1 MYSLNPI
8 NHLPCTIFK
17 VFPAGLTPPACAPPP
32 SILSSAYNT
41 LTSPLSSTYVALR
54 TTMDALF
61 SLPFLSFLLI
71 PTMTSYSTSLN
82 LLFFYLTWSTLVLS
96 HPPLRVEMVA
106 TIAVRI
112 LFSILPG
119 TCFLLFDALLPG
131 AAEGLKAMGS
141 TGLPLKNA
149 KRERSLMVGKTV
161 LWSLGNLFLGVLLQA
176 GVEVLLTRFLGVK
189 SALKVTT
196 SLPMPWGIF
205 IDLLRGW
212 LVREIFG
219 YVLHRYALHD
229 SRSPFTCYHESWYHS
244 IAAPFPMSGS
254 YDHPAAYV
262 LRSFIPTFGPA
273 LLFRFHLLTYVV
285 FLALVSLE
293 ETFVHSGYSTMPT
306 NFILGGVARRAD
318 AHVVSHGEGNFGP
331 WGIMDWVCGTTVGA
345 DVIDDLRAE
354 AERHDMEGKIDMV
367 VEKAKRKGGQLKGR
381 TRRRRET

>member
-1 MYSLNPI
+1 
-8 NHLPCTIFK
+8 
-17 VFPAGLTPPACAPPP
+17 
-32 SILSSAYNT
+32 
-41 LTSPLSSTYVALR
+41 
-54 TTMDALF
+54 MDALL

-106 TIAVRI
+106 TLAVRI
-112 LFSILPG
+112 LFSILPS

-149 KRERSLMVGKTV
+149 KRERSMMVGKTV
-161 LWSLGNLFLGVLLQA
+161 LWSLGNLLLGVLLQA
-176 GVEVLLTRFLGVK
+176 GVEVLLTRFLDVK

-212 LVREIFG
+212 VVREIFG

-229 SRSPFTCYHESWYHS
+229 PRSPFTRCHESWYHS
-244 IAAPFPMSGS
+244 IAAPFPMSGC
-254 YDHPAAYV
+254 YDHPAAYL

-273 LLFRFHLLTYVV
+273 LLFRFHLLTYIV

-293 ETFVHSGYSTMPT
+293 ETFVHSGYSTVPT
-306 NFILGGVARRAD
+306 NFVLGGIARRAD

-345 DVIDDLRAE
+345 DVMDDLRAE
-354 AERHDMEGKIDMV
+354 AERHDMEGKMDMV
-367 VEKAKRKGGQLKGR
+367 VEKARKKGGQLKGR